1 MGARLGSRCT
11 FVLLPWVGLRSSHQ
25 KIHSIGTRCRTI
37 HNALIS
43 QGEHQFQGF
52 NNSLSIDR
60 LRTSFRLTAQ
70 QLNMSDL
77 EAGFDETQVG
87 GGGRTTTPPAVTP
100 TRLRTS
106 IKATDRD
113 CGLIS
118 KAQICRTRQ
127 TVRSTDP
134 EVGCASDLF
143 QSADNGIL
151 VDFLQTPLLFADSMH
166 ITRFSRISNAE
177 GKGLRA
183 TLGRWRGFYYSNRW
197 SSQ

>member
-1 MGARLGSRCT
+1 
-11 FVLLPWVGLRSSHQ
+11 
-25 KIHSIGTRCRTI
+25 
-37 HNALIS
+37 
-43 QGEHQFQGF
+43 
-52 NNSLSIDR
+52 
-60 LRTSFRLTAQ
+60 
-70 QLNMSDL
+70 MSDL
-77 EAGFDETQVG
+77 EASFDETQVG

-127 TVRSTDP
+127 AVQSTDL

-151 VDFLQTPLLFADSMH
+151 VDFLHAFGFHAYFLTLCLSLGSRGSPTPK
-166 ITRFSRISNAE
+166 
-177 GKGLRA
+177 GKVSEPLWGGGEVLTIPTA
-183 TLGRWRGFYYSNRW
+183 GVASK
-197 SSQ
+197 